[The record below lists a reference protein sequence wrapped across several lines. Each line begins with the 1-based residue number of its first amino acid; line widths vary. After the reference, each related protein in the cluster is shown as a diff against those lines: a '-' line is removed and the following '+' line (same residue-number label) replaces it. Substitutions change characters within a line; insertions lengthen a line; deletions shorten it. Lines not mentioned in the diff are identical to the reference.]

1 MQSSSPASPWQPD
14 FDRRRK
20 AIRDF
25 TAASDAATNH
35 LKAMRDDST
44 DPDKAA
50 RCSQSIERVEKL
62 KPYFKNQRAKTRC
75 DPNRALTDDQ
85 KARLNR
91 FVKWLEEK
99 LVVLE
104 TLGRYDDGD
113 REREGGDVES
123 DYEMDVDLDSDAMT
137 VEEEGNDLVVLDK
150 KTGKSDK

>member
-1 MQSSSPASPWQPD
+1 
-14 FDRRRK
+14 
-20 AIRDF
+20 
-25 TAASDAATNH
+25 
-35 LKAMRDDST
+35 
-44 DPDKAA
+44 
-50 RCSQSIERVEKL
+50 
-62 KPYFKNQRAKTRC
+62 
-75 DPNRALTDDQ
+75 LTDDQ

-99 LVVLE
+99 LVVVE